1 LFAVSTELRTPLTP
15 VLLLA
20 EENLLN
26 KSLSDRVREDL
37 AMIARNVRLE
47 TQLIDDLLDLTKI
60 SQHKLQLHL
69 QPVDAHVVLRQAIEL
84 VKCTIEDKKLSLDLT
99 QMCAEKR
106 LVVADP
112 VRLQQ
117 VCWNLLG
124 NASKFTPPGGK
135 IFVRT
140 YNTTAT
146 VLELPDAS
154 SSTSALTSGTTSSDV
169 SRNTDT
175 MMLETGD
182 DEDHLQTWLHI
193 EVQDTGIGIDPLLLP
208 RLFTAFE
215 QGGDSITQ
223 QFGGLGLGL
232 NISKALVSMHGGAL
246 SANSEG
252 KNMGATFEVK
262 IPVSVA
268 AVQVLLIITS

>member
-1 LFAVSTELRTPLTP
+1 MNSELRTPLTP

-20 EENLLN
+20 EENMLN
-26 KSLSDRVREDL
+26 KNLSDRIREDL

-84 VKCTIEDKKLSLDLT
+84 VRCNIEEKKLHLDMT
-99 QMCAEKR
+99 EICGEKR

-117 VCWNLLG
+117 VFWNLLG

-135 IFVRT
+135 IQVKTF
-140 YNTTAT
+140 TT
-146 VLELPDAS
+146 
-154 SSTSALTSGTTSSDV
+154 
-169 SRNTDT
+169 TDT
-175 MMLETGD
+175 LGD
-182 DEDHLQTWLHI
+182 LQTTQANTVTKMAIEREGDAPDELNKIDEGEHEEKNWLH
-193 EVQDTGIGIDPLLLP
+193 VVVKDTGIGIDPVLIP
-208 RLFTAFE
+208 KLFTAFE

-232 NISKALVSMHGGAL
+232 NISKALVTMHGGSL
-246 SANSEG
+246 SASSEG

-262 IPVSVA
+262 IPLTSA
-268 AVQVLLIITS
+268 PIAQVTNTCI